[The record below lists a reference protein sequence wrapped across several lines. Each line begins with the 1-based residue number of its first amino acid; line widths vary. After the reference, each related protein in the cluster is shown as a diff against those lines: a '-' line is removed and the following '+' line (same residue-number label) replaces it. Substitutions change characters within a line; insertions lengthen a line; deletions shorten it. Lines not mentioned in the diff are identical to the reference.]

1 MDDWAK
7 NTLAAKGKQK
17 PEDTAED
24 CTSSPD
30 KMKKGAN
37 DVSEGGK
44 QPV

>member
-1 MDDWAK
+1 MDHWAK
-7 NTLAAKGKQK
+7 ITLAAKGKQK
-17 PEDTAED
+17 PKDTAED

-30 KMKKGAN
+30 TMKKGAI